1 MAGQTLQDAVIVDC
15 VRTPVGRYGGVLSSV
30 RPDDLA
36 ALVIKTLVERNN
48 IDPESIEDIYFGAGN
63 QAGEDNRNVARMALL
78 LAGLTFK
85 IPGATVNRLCGSGLE
100 AINDAAHALMIGNGN
115 TYIAGGVESMSRA
128 PWVIPKKGKEYDRQP
143 EIADS
148 TIGWRF
154 VNPKLAAQFPPFS
167 MGETAENLAERYNI
181 PREEQDKFA
190 MKSHELAVRAQ
201 VQGLFKDEILPVPV
215 IDKDGN
221 QTFVDKDEGP
231 RPDISLEKLGKL
243 KPVFREN
250 GTVTAGNSCGLN
262 DGAAGAL
269 IMTSRKAKRLG
280 LTPKAR
286 IVATAVAGVHPSFM
300 GLGPVPATRKV
311 LKRAG
316 LELDDIDLVELN
328 EAFAAQVLSCLKF
341 LNFDATGKMNVNGG
355 AIALGHP
362 IGCSGARIMTTLV
375 HEMLRRKSD
384 HGLATMCIGVGQGI
398 ATIVERI

>member
-15 VRTPVGRYGGVLSSV
+15 VRTPVGKYGGTLSSV

-48 IDPESIEDIYFGAGN
+48 IDPESIEDIYFGAAN

-78 LAGLTFK
+78 TAGLTFK

-100 AINDAAHALMIGNGN
+100 AINDAAHALMIGNGS
-115 TYIAGGVESMSRA
+115 TYVAGGVDSMSRA
-128 PWVIPKKGKEYDRQP
+128 PWVISKKGKAFDRQP
-143 EIADS
+143 EIVDS

-154 VNPKLAAQFPPFS
+154 VNPKLAAQFPPYS
-167 MGETAENLAERYNI
+167 MGETAENLAERYKI
-181 PREEQDKFA
+181 PREEQDQFA

-215 IDKDGN
+215 IEKDGT

-243 KPVFREN
+243 KPAFREN

-269 IMTSRKAKRLG
+269 VMTSRKSKRMG
-280 LTPKAR
+280 LTPKVR

-300 GLGPVPATRKV
+300 GLGPVPATKKV
-311 LKRAG
+311 LKRAN

-341 LNFDATGKMNVNGG
+341 MNFDATGKMNVNGG
-355 AIALGHP
+355 AISLGHP

-375 HEMLRRKSD
+375 HEMMRRKSNY
-384 HGLATMCIGVGQGI
+384 GLATMCIGVGQGI
-398 ATIVERI
+398 ATVVERI